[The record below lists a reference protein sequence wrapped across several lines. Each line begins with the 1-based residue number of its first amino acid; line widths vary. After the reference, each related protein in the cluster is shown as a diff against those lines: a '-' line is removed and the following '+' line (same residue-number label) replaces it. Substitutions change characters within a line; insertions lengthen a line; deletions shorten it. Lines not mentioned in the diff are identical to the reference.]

1 MVKID
6 QDALARTCEEF
17 SLSFVVLFGSQL
29 PGKKGLKGDY
39 DIAVFSEG
47 KISDDQDLELVSRFS
62 QILETD
68 ALDVVIL
75 NFASPLMQYEVATYG
90 RVLYEKKP
98 GSFDRFRWHA
108 VQRWNDNKKFSNLN
122 LDYVKDYL
130 GEMRIGTQERHN

>member
-6 QDALARTCEEF
+6 QEILARICEEF

-29 PGKKGLKGDY
+29 PGRKGLKDDY
-39 DIAVFSEG
+39 DIAVLSED
-47 KISDDQDLELVSRFS
+47 KISDDEDLELVSRFS
-62 QILETD
+62 QVLESD

-75 NFASPLMQYEVATYG
+75 NFAAPLIQYEVATCA
-90 RVLYEKKP
+90 RLLFERKR
-98 GSFDRFRWHA
+98 GSFNRFRWRA

-130 GEMRIGTQERHN
+130 AETRIGTQGSSP